1 MVCSVCVLV
10 LQVHKKRVREKKRQ
24 LAKLQSQKQKRKE
37 ENKQLDHTLIEK
49 QVSVLERQAA
59 ENLAG

>member
-10 LQVHKKRVREKKRQ
+10 IQVHKKKVREKKRQ
-24 LAKLQSQKQKRKE
+24 LAKLQSQKQKRKG

>member
-1 MVCSVCVLV
+1 MLV
-10 LQVHKKRVREKKRQ
+10 IQVHKKKVREKKRQ
-24 LAKLQSQKQKRKE
+24 LAKLQSQKQKRKG

>member
-1 MVCSVCVLV
+1 MVI

-24 LAKLQSQKQKRKE
+24 LAKLQSQKQKRRE

>member
-1 MVCSVCVLV
+1 MLI

-24 LAKLQSQKQKRKE
+24 LAKLQSQKQKRRE